1 MGKLFTTA
9 QFQNE
14 TRLVNDLVNSYA
26 KRYGSNS
33 TKMNDL
39 QADIFVFV
47 PSENLKMDNNGNFK
61 IIKPYQ
67 LSQKINI
74 EELKQIRQWNKTYGQ
89 EKKEQEEDYEQAQ
102 EKGQTS
108 AKNVAQYIENQ
119 NKRDSVDNALNTIY
133 QLTSSLDDDDDNPLS
148 LEVNRIMEIMCSGR
162 QKTDEDITNLIA
174 VASQLRQ
181 EFTIERINM

>member
-1 MGKLFTTA
+1 MGKLVTTA

-14 TRLVNDLVNSYA
+14 TRLINDLVNSYS
-26 KRYGSNS
+26 KRYGDNS

-39 QADIFVFV
+39 QADIMTFV
-47 PSENLKMDNNGNFK
+47 PIENLKTDANGNFK

-74 EELKQIRQWNKTYGQ
+74 EDLKQIRQWNKTYGQ
-89 EKKEQEEDYEQAQ
+89 EKREVEEEYEQAK
-102 EKGQTS
+102 EKGQTT
-108 AKNVAQYIENQ
+108 ADNVAQYIENQ
-119 NKRDSVDNALNTIY
+119 NKRDSVGTALQTFY
-133 QLTSSLDDDDDNPLS
+133 ELMGTLDDDDPLL
-148 LEVNRIMEIMCSGR
+148 LECNRIMSIMCSGR
-162 QKTDEDITNLIA
+162 QKTDEDIADLIS

>member
-1 MGKLFTTA
+1 MGKLITTA

-14 TRLVNDLVNSYA
+14 SRLVNDLVNSYA
-26 KRYGSNS
+26 NRYGSNS

-39 QADIFVFV
+39 QADILSIV
-47 PSENLKMDNNGNFK
+47 PSENLKVDNNGNFK

-67 LSQKINI
+67 LSQKISI
-74 EELKQIRQWNKTYGQ
+74 EELKQIKQNNKTYGE
-89 EKKEQEEDYEQAQ
+89 EKREVEEEYEQAQ

-108 AKNVAQYIENQ
+108 AENVAQYIENQ

-133 QLTSSLDDDDDNPLS
+133 QLASSLDDDNPLS
-148 LEVNRIMEIMCSGR
+148 LEVNRIMNIMFSGR
-162 QKTDEDITNLIA
+162 QKTDDDIADLIA

-181 EFTIERINM
+181 EFTLERINI

>member
-1 MGKLFTTA
+1 MGKLLTTA

-26 KRYGSNS
+26 TRYGADS

-39 QADIFVFV
+39 QADILSIV
-47 PSENLKMDNNGNFK
+47 PSENLKVDANGNFK

-67 LSQKINI
+67 LSQKIDI

-89 EKKEQEEDYEQAQ
+89 EKKETEEEYEQAKA
-102 EKGQTS
+102 KGQTS
-108 AKNVAQYIENQ
+108 AENVAQYIENQ
-119 NKRDSVDNALNTIY
+119 NKRNNVDNALQTIY
-133 QLTSSLDDDDDNPLS
+133 ELASMLDDDSPLTA
-148 LEVNRIMEIMCSGR
+148 EVNRVMSIMSSSR
-162 QKTDEDITNLIA
+162 QKTDEDIADLLS

-181 EFTIERINM
+181 QFELERIKL